1 MGGSGSGYLIGP
13 RLVLTALH
21 VVHDDGVRATGA
33 TVWVG
38 HPRADTGV
46 HKRSATVLWPGH
58 DADPDTPG
66 VPDVALLRLDQDADA
81 GFTTAVR
88 WGRPKGGTP
97 LAYSGIG
104 IPAFSTRTGGAAQYE
119 NLRGELAPLTTA
131 GRRWVLDCGVWP
143 AAAQQKERPWAGASG
158 TAVFTTTS
166 GHLVGVTVEY
176 GTGMG
181 ERRLT
186 AEPVHLLL
194 DDPGFAVLLAEHAF
208 PGTRHTAD
216 DITAPAGEGA
226 AAVWPRQFGTVPE
239 LAIAYQHRDAVD
251 QLAAALAGGDA
262 TIQADPSTTSGDAAA
277 VVTGLGGVGKTQLA
291 VHHIQQ
297 VRHASGLPVPVGSVP
312 ASAAHAVA
320 AVDLLLWITASDAA
334 TVTAAY
340 AQAAQ
345 ELGKAGIPVAVGD
358 DVEQA
363 AQGFLTWLQSTHQ
376 QWLVVLDDVPDA
388 GTLRGLWPPVTPTG
402 RTLIT
407 TRNRDAALTEE
418 RRQISVGLFTPDEA
432 VHYLR
437 RRLAGTGIDPSDAE
451 LRELADDF
459 GHLPLA
465 LAQAAS
471 YIRENALTIEEY
483 RAELAEVPLDEALP
497 GIEGLPDRQSHTV
510 TAAWTLSVDYAN
522 TLTPAGLARPLLH
535 VLALLDPNST
545 PAGITAATVLQ
556 EHLQQT
562 RDAET
567 DTSGRTVTQRDVK
580 RALRVLHRLHLT
592 DITTDHTLRTHQLL
606 QRTLR
611 ETHASEKIDQL
622 GTVAADSLLET
633 WPERE
638 STTSRH
644 YRAATASLATH
655 TVLRDFNDGGLHS
668 VLFHAGTTLG
678 EAGQAAAAHDHY
690 QHLHATAHQLLG
702 PEHLDTLA
710 ARNNLARWRD
720 EVGDPAGAAN
730 AYTELLA
737 DYLRILGPDH
747 PHTLTTRGNLAR
759 WRGEAGDPAGAANA
773 YTELLTD
780 YLRILGPDHPHTLTT
795 RNNLARWRGEA
806 GDPAGAANAY
816 TELLTDFLRIL
827 GPDHPHTLA
836 TRNNLANWLGRSG
849 DAAGAANAYTEL
861 LTDYLRILGP
871 DHPHT
876 LTTRNN
882 LARWRG
888 EAGDPA
894 GAANAYTEL
903 LADYLRIL
911 GPDHP
916 HTLTTQGNLANWL
929 GRSGD
934 AAGAANAYTELLT
947 DYLRILGPDHPHT
960 LTARGNLARW
970 CGETGARTGAA
981 EAFAEL
987 LTDHLRILG
996 PDHPQTLTA
1005 RGNLARWRGEAG
1017 DPAGAAEAYA
1027 ELLTDYLRILGPD
1040 HPQTLTVRNNL
1051 AVLCGEAGDHI
1062 GAADTYIQLLTDQ
1075 LRILGPDHPD
1085 TLITRNNLANWRGES
1100 GDHTG
1105 AADTYAELLAD
1116 RLRILG
1122 PDHPDILITRNN
1134 LAFWRGES
1142 GDHTGAADACA
1153 QLLTDQLRILGPD
1166 HPHTLLTRYQWAVF
1180 IGRSGNP
1187 ADAVAALQELTE
1199 DEVRIYGSRDHAEVL
1214 NTLTEL
1220 ERWQAVLDAETET

>member
-1 MGGSGSGYLIGP
+1 M
-13 RLVLTALH
+13 
-21 VVHDDGVRATGA
+21 
-33 TVWVG
+33 
-38 HPRADTGV
+38 
-46 HKRSATVLWPGH
+46 
-58 DADPDTPG
+58 
-66 VPDVALLRLDQDADA
+66 PDVALLQLDQDADA

-88 WGRPKGGTP
+88 WGRPKSSTP

-131 GRRWVLDCGVWP
+131 GRRWVLDCGIWP
-143 AAAQQKERPWAGASG
+143 AAAQQKEHPWAGASG
-158 TAVFTTTS
+158 TAIFTATS
-166 GHLVGVTVEY
+166 GHLAGVTVEY
-176 GTGMG
+176 GNGMG

-194 DDPGFAVLLAEHAF
+194 DDPGFTALLAEHAF
-208 PGTRHTAD
+208 PGTPHTAD

-226 AAVWPRQFGTVPE
+226 ATVWPRQFGTVPE
-239 LAIAYQHRDAVD
+239 LAIAYQHRNAVD

-262 TIQADPSTTSGDAAA
+262 TIQADPSTTSSDAAA

-297 VRHASGLPVPVGSVP
+297 VRHTSGLPVPVGSVP

-407 TRNRDAALTEE
+407 TRNRDAALIEG

-483 RAELAEVPLDEALP
+483 RTELTEVPLDEALP

-510 TAAWTLSVDYAN
+510 TAAWTLSIDYAN

-535 VLALLDPNST
+535 ILALLDPNST
-545 PAGITAATVLQ
+545 PAGIAAATALQ
-556 EHLQQT
+556 KYLQQT

-611 ETHASEKIDQL
+611 ETHAPEKIDQL

-678 EAGQAAAAHDHY
+678 EAGQAAAAYGHY

-720 EVGDPAGAAN
+720 EIGDPAGAAN
-730 AYTELLA
+730 VYTELLA
-737 DYLRILGPDH
+737 
-747 PHTLTTRGNLAR
+747 
-759 WRGEAGDPAGAANA
+759 
-773 YTELLTD
+773 
-780 YLRILGPDHPHTLTT
+780 
-795 RNNLARWRGEA
+795 
-806 GDPAGAANAY
+806 
-816 TELLTDFLRIL
+816 DFLRIL
-827 GPDHPHTLA
+827 GPDH
-836 TRNNLANWLGRSG
+836 R
-849 DAAGAANAYTEL
+849 
-861 LTDYLRILGP
+861 
-871 DHPHT
+871 HT
-876 LTTRNN
+876 LTTRGN

-911 GPDHP
+911 GPDHR
-916 HTLTTQGNLANWL
+916 HTLTTRGNLARWR
-929 GRSGD
+929 GEAGD
-934 AAGAANAYTELLT
+934 PAGAANAYTELLA

-1027 ELLTDYLRILGPD
+1027 ELFTDYLRILGPD

-1051 AVLCGEAGDHI
+1051 AVLGGEAGDHT

-1122 PDHPDILITRNN
+1122 PDHPDTLITRNN

-1220 ERWQAVLDAETET
+1220 ERWQAVLNAESET

>member
-46 HKRSATVLWPGH
+46 HKRSATILWPGH

-66 VPDVALLRLDQDADA
+66 VPDVALLQLDQDADA

-407 TRNRDAALTEE
+407 TRNQDAALTEE

-545 PAGITAATVLQ
+545 PAGITAATALQ
-556 EHLQQT
+556 KHLQQT

-678 EAGQAAAAHDHY
+678 EAGQAAAARDHY
-690 QHLHATAHQLLG
+690 QHLHTTTQQLLG
-702 PEHLDTLA
+702 PAHAHALRIRHELAHWRGEAGDPTGAAAAYTELLTDRLRVLGPSHPDTLNTRNNLADCYGEAGNPSGA
-710 ARNNLARWRD
+710 AKACAELLTDRLRILGPSHPDTLNTRHNLARWRSD
-720 EVGDPAGAAN
+720 AGDPAGAVA
-730 AYTELLA
+730 AYTELLPDQLRALGA
-737 DYLRILGPDH
+737 DHPNTLTTRNNLAACRGEAGDPSGAADAFAELLPDQLRILGPDH
-747 PHTLTTRGNLAR
+747 PR
-759 WRGEAGDPAGAANA
+759 
-773 YTELLTD
+773 
-780 YLRILGPDHPHTLTT
+780 TLTT

-806 GDPAGAANAY
+806 GDPSGAVDAYAALLTDQFRILGPDHPRTLTTRDNLARWRGEAGDPTGAANAY
-816 TELLTDFLRIL
+816 TDLLADFLRIL
-827 GPDHPHTLA
+827 GPDHPDVLVTRNNLAAWRGEAGDPAGAADAFAELLPDQLRILGPQHPDVLVSRNNLAAWRGRAGDMAGAVIACTELLTDCLRVLGPDHPRTLVTRNNLAACRGEAGDPTGAAEAFAELLTDRLRILGPDHPDTLA
-836 TRNNLANWLGRSG
+836 TRNNLAHWRGKAG
-849 DAAGAANAYTEL
+849 DLTGAANAYTDL
-861 LTDYLRILGP
+861 LADSLRILGP

-876 LTTRNN
+876 LTTR
-882 LARWRG
+882 
-888 EAGDPA
+888 
-894 GAANAYTEL
+894 
-903 LADYLRIL
+903 
-911 GPDHP
+911 
-916 HTLTTQGNLANWL
+916 
-929 GRSGD
+929 
-934 AAGAANAYTELLT
+934 
-947 DYLRILGPDHPHT
+947 
-960 LTARGNLARW
+960 
-970 CGETGARTGAA
+970 
-981 EAFAEL
+981 
-987 LTDHLRILG
+987 
-996 PDHPQTLTA
+996 
-1005 RGNLARWRGEAG
+1005 
-1017 DPAGAAEAYA
+1017 
-1027 ELLTDYLRILGPD
+1027 
-1040 HPQTLTVRNNL
+1040 
-1051 AVLCGEAGDHI
+1051 
-1062 GAADTYIQLLTDQ
+1062 
-1075 LRILGPDHPD
+1075 
-1085 TLITRNNLANWRGES
+1085 
-1100 GDHTG
+1100 
-1105 AADTYAELLAD
+1105 
-1116 RLRILG
+1116 
-1122 PDHPDILITRNN
+1122 
-1134 LAFWRGES
+1134 
-1142 GDHTGAADACA
+1142 
-1153 QLLTDQLRILGPD
+1153 
-1166 HPHTLLTRYQWAVF
+1166 YQWAVI
-1180 IGRSGNP
+1180 IGENGNP
-1187 ADAVAALQELTE
+1187 AGAVSSLQKLVE